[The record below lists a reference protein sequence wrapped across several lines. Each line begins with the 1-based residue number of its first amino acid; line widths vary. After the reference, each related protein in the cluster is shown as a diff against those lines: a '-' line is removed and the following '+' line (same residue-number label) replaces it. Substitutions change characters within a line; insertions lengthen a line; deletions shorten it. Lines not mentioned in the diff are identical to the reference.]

1 MPSIP
6 ATGPAAYHA
15 RMRLHRVGMFATGLL
30 ALVGVACTGDAPG
43 LVGDAGADAGAIA
56 DRPGDA
62 PAGDMGLAPSGQPL
76 PPGVAAPRL
85 LLGARERLTGLGTTS
100 CSHQQPPSHDGH
112 RWCVFM
118 RPPATLGLTELWV
131 IDVTQ
136 AAAAPVACDG
146 TSAACRKLT
155 SNLWVEPAVLGG
167 PVHPVSHEFHG
178 DTLIYY
184 ADPTSAPGQPHRG
197 PVFAWRPGWA
207 QPRRISS
214 AQAIQCWGHARA
226 PVAHCLEGLSGT
238 ALAPDSVDL
247 RVGPI
252 QDADGVT
259 LTAIGRIRARKPD
272 GERAWLAGFSP
283 GGDRFLVSSPDP
295 DPMVESLRS
304 IAVADLGRAELAPM
318 LPEASDWQIS
328 RGGTRL
334 YFLREE
340 TPGKRALFVADYPSG
355 AGAARLAGP
364 VRDYLV
370 LGDPALPTDLGV
382 AVLTEVDARTTA
394 LRLVRDLANPGAA
407 ATVFSAVGTLEG
419 VQVSPD
425 VRFTAWSDQGFNV
438 RVVRHSDLA
447 SCDLNNVPRADAF
460 HPAFTAG
467 GGLVFWQET
476 ADNDRLDGFL
486 ANPDGCQGKRR
497 FGQGVD
503 FLSPIGD
510 RALLFGDELDATG
523 SLVTLKYAALD
534 GQQWPVAGA
543 VRIQA
548 GVDNASLVQVGDQ
561 PMLLLF
567 RVAAGGPVPEGTYLF
582 GPVPF

>member
-1 MPSIP
+1 MGLT
-6 ATGPAAYHA
+6 A
-15 RMRLHRVGMFATGLL
+15 VGMFAAGLL
-30 ALVGVACTGDAPG
+30 ACGSFACSGDAPS
-43 LVGDAGADAGAIA
+43 LVGDGGPQSGDGPA
-56 DRPGDA
+56 DA
-62 PAGDMGLAPSGQPL
+62 PAETGITPGGQPL

-85 LLGARERLTGLGTTS
+85 ILGARERLTGLGTTS
-100 CSHQQPPSHDGH
+100 CSHQQPGSGNGH

-118 RPPATLGLTELWV
+118 RPPAGIGLSELWV

-136 AAAAPVACDG
+136 AALGPVPCDG
-146 TSAACRKLT
+146 TSPSCRKLT

-184 ADPTSAPGQPHRG
+184 ADPLSAPGQMHRG
-197 PVFAWRPGWA
+197 PVFAWRPDWT

-252 QDADGVT
+252 QDADGIA
-259 LTAIGRIRARKPD
+259 LTPIGRIRARKPGGD
-272 GERAWLAGFSP
+272 RAWLAGFSP
-283 GGDRFLVSSPDP
+283 AGDRFLVSSPDP

-304 IAVADLGRAELAPM
+304 IALADLGRAELAPM

-328 RGGTRL
+328 RAGTRL
-334 YFLREE
+334 YFQREDS
-340 TPGKRALFVADYPSG
+340 PGKPALFVADYPSG
-355 AGAARLAGP
+355 AGAVRLAGP
-364 VRDYLV
+364 VRDYQV
-370 LGDPALPTDLGV
+370 LGDPAAATDVGV

-394 LRLVRDLANPGAA
+394 LRLVRDLASPDAA
-407 ATVFSAVGTLEG
+407 PTVFSATGMLEG

-447 SCDLNNVPRADAF
+447 SCDLNNASRADAF
-460 HPAFTAG
+460 HPEFTDS
-467 GGLVFWQET
+467 GGLVFWKET
-476 ADNDRLDGFL
+476 TDTPAGDRLDGFL
-486 ANPDGCQGKRR
+486 ADPDGCQGKRR
-497 FGQGVD
+497 FGEGVD
-503 FLSPIGD
+503 TLFPIGD
-510 RALLFGDELDATG
+510 RALLFGDELDQTG
-523 SLVTLKYAALD
+523 STVTLKYAALD
-534 GQQWPVAGA
+534 GKQWPAAGA

-548 GVDNASLVQVGDQ
+548 NVDNASLVQVGDR

>member
-1 MPSIP
+1 MPPSP
-6 ATGPAAYHA
+6 RRRFT
-15 RMRLHRVGMFATGLL
+15 
-30 ALVGVACTGDAPG
+30 
-43 LVGDAGADAGAIA
+43 
-56 DRPGDA
+56 
-62 PAGDMGLAPSGQPL
+62 PSGQPL
-76 PPGVAAPRL
+76 PPGVAAPKM
-85 LLGARERLTGLGTTS
+85 LLGARERLTGLGTSS
-100 CSHQQPPSHDGH
+100 CSHQQPASADGH

-118 RPPATLGLTELWV
+118 RPPASFGLTELWV

-136 AAAAPVACDG
+136 AAAGAVPCDG
-146 TSAACRKLT
+146 SSPYCRKLT

-178 DTLIYY
+178 DTLIFY
-184 ADPTSAPGQPHRG
+184 ADPTSAPGQMHRG
-197 PVFAWRPGWA
+197 PVFAWRPGWT

-226 PVAHCLEGLSGT
+226 PVAHCLEGLSGN
-238 ALAPDSVDL
+238 ALSPDSVDL
-247 RVGPI
+247 RAGPI
-252 QDADGVT
+252 QDADGIT
-259 LTAIGRIRARKPD
+259 LTPIGLVRARKPNGD
-272 GERAWLAGFSP
+272 RAWLAGFSP
-283 GGDRFLVSSPDP
+283 AGDRFLVSSADP

-304 IAVADLGRAELAPM
+304 IAVADLGRAELQPM
-318 LPEASDWQIS
+318 LPEASEWQFS

-334 YFLREE
+334 YFQREE

-355 AGAARLAGP
+355 TGATRLAGP

-370 LGDPALPTDLGV
+370 LGDPASDTDMGV

-394 LRLVRDLANPGAA
+394 MRLVRDLANPAA
-407 ATVFSAVGTLEG
+407 APTVFSATGMLEG

-447 SCDLNNVPRADAF
+447 SCDLNNTPRADAF
-460 HPAFTAG
+460 HPDFTAS
-467 GGLVFWQET
+467 GGLVFWKET
-476 ADNDRLDGFL
+476 ADTSVPGVDRLDGFL
-486 ANPDGCQGKRR
+486 ADPDGCQAKRR

-510 RALLFGDELDATG
+510 RALLFGDELDETG
-523 SLVTLKYAALD
+523 STVTLKYAALD
-534 GQQWPVAGA
+534 GKQWPAAGA

-548 GVDNASLVQVGDQ
+548 RVDNASLVQVGDR

-567 RVAAGGPVPEGTYLF
+567 RVAARGPVPEGTYLF
-582 GPVPF
+582 GPAPF